1 MDEYIIVSLLL
12 SISNAPS
19 APMGTLMMFFFCHK
33 CLQSLTIFQET
44 GTLEIIFPRSGVLV
58 LKRSSIYADFAL
70 RGFSLP
76 PKIRG
81 ERGLL
86 VF

>member
-1 MDEYIIVSLLL
+1 MRCLCSILKNYLCVSTQNVTE
-12 SISNAPS
+12 S
-19 APMGTLMMFFFCHK
+19 
-33 CLQSLTIFQET
+33 LQK

-58 LKRSSIYADFAL
+58 LKRSSFYADFAL

-81 ERGLL
+81 ERGPP
-86 VF
+86 V